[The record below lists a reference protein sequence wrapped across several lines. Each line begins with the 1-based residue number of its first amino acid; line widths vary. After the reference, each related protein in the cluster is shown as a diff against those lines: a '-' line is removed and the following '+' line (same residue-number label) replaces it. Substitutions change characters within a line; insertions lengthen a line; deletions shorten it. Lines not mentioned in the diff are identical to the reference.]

1 MSRRPPLR
9 RLLGPGRHPADREIL
24 RLAVPA
30 LGALA
35 AEPLYILVDTAV
47 VGHLGTPQLGGLA
60 VAGIVLTTA
69 FSLFNF
75 LSYGTTAAVA
85 RAAGAGRSDVTA
97 RNAVQSLWLALFIG
111 VALALGGLLGA
122 PLVVDLMGPSA
133 AVRPNALLY
142 LRIASLG
149 LVPVM
154 LSLVGVGYL
163 RGLQD
168 TATPLR
174 IALLANLANL
184 VLELVAIYGLG
195 MGLAASAWATNLAQ
209 AGGAVVFC
217 RHITRHA
224 QASRVGWRPDPAV
237 LRNLVV
243 IGRDLFLRTGSL
255 LAALAVATAVASRM
269 GAVPLA
275 AHQVAFQLW
284 SFLALSLDAVAIAA
298 QAMVGRLLG
307 AGDATGARDASR
319 RMVEWGLLAGV
330 VLGGLVA
337 LLRPALAPLFSDDQA
352 VIHLT
357 RQVLWVVAILQPLN
371 AVVFVL
377 DGVLIGAGDLRF
389 LAGAM
394 VSSFAVY
401 LPAAILAGAAGGT
414 LLWLWGAIA
423 LLMVA
428 RLLGVAW
435 RFAGTGWA
443 VTGA

>member
-1 MSRRPPLR
+1 MSRRPSR
-9 RLLGPGRHPADREIL
+9 IAAPGRHPADREIL

-35 AEPLYILVDTAV
+35 AEPLYILTDTAV

-60 VAGIVLTTA
+60 VAGAVLTTA

-85 RAAGAGRSDVTA
+85 RAAGAGRAEASA
-97 RNAVQSLWLALFIG
+97 RNAVQSLWLALALG
-111 VALALGGLLGA
+111 TGLALVGLLGA
-122 PLVVDLMGPSA
+122 PLLVGLMGPSA

-149 LVPVM
+149 LVPV
-154 LSLVGVGYL
+154 LLALVGVGYL

-168 TATPLR
+168 TVTPLR
-174 IALLANLANL
+174 IALLANAANL
-184 VLELVAIYGLG
+184 VLEVVAIYGLG
-195 MGLAASAWATNLAQ
+195 MGLAASAWATVIAQ
-209 AGGAVVFC
+209 VGAAVVFC
-217 RHITRHA
+217 RHIARHA
-224 QASRVGWRPDPAV
+224 RAARVGWRPDFAT
-237 LRNLVV
+237 LRTLVV

-255 LAALAVATAVASRM
+255 LAALAVATAVASRL
-269 GAVPLA
+269 GTAPLG
-275 AHQVAFQLW
+275 AHQIAFQLW

-307 AGDATGARDASR
+307 AGDADGARAASR
-319 RMVEWGLLAGV
+319 RMVEWGVLAGTALGAL
-330 VLGGLVA
+330 VLA
-337 LLRPALAPLFSDDQA
+337 LRPVLVPLFSDDPA
-352 VIHLT
+352 VVHLA
-357 RQVLWVVAILQPLN
+357 RQVLWIVAVLQPLN

-394 VSSFAVY
+394 VAAFVLF
-401 LPAAILAGAAGGT
+401 LPAAVLAGTAGGT
-414 LLWLWGAIA
+414 LLWLWGAVT

-428 RLLGVAW
+428 RLAGVAW

>member
-1 MSRRPPLR
+1 VSRRPTL
-9 RLLGPGRHPADREIL
+9 PGRHPADREIL

-47 VGHLGTPQLGGLA
+47 VGHLGTPELGGLA
-60 VAGIVLTTA
+60 VAGTVLTTA
-69 FSLFNF
+69 FNLFNF

-85 RAAGAGRSDVTA
+85 RAAGAGQSEVSA
-97 RNAVQSLWLALFIG
+97 RNAVQSLWLALGVG

-122 PLVVDLMGPSA
+122 PLIVDLMGPSGT
-133 AVRPNALLY
+133 VRPHALLY

-149 LVPVM
+149 MVPVM
-154 LSLVGVGYL
+154 LALVGVGYL

-168 TATPLR
+168 TITPLR

-209 AGGAVVFC
+209 FGAAVVFC

-224 QASRVGWRPDPAV
+224 RAAQVSWWPNPAV

-269 GAVPLA
+269 GPAPLG

-307 AGDATGARDASR
+307 AGDADGARAASR

-330 VLGGLVA
+330 ALGGLVA
-337 LLRPALAPLFSDDQA
+337 LLRPVLGPLFSDDPA

-357 RQVLWVVAILQPLN
+357 RQVLWIVAVLQPLN

-394 VSSFAVY
+394 VTAFAVF
-401 LPAAILAGAAGGT
+401 LPSAILAGTIGGT
-414 LLWLWGAIA
+414 LPWLWGAIT

-428 RLLGVAW
+428 RLTGVAW
-435 RFAGTGWA
+435 RFAGHAWA

>member
-1 MSRRPPLR
+1 MPRSPTL
-9 RLLGPGRHPADREIL
+9 PGRHPADREIL

-60 VAGIVLTTA
+60 VAGTVLTTA
-69 FSLFNF
+69 YSLFNF

-85 RAAGAGRSDVTA
+85 RAAGAGRAEPSA
-97 RNAVQSLWLALFIG
+97 RKAVQSLWLALGIG
-111 VALALGGLLGA
+111 VALALAGLLGA
-122 PLVVDLMGPSA
+122 PLVVGIMGATPS
-133 AVRPNALLY
+133 VRPHALLY

-149 LVPVM
+149 MVPVM
-154 LSLVGVGYL
+154 LALVGVGYL

-168 TATPLR
+168 TVTPLR

-209 AGGAVVFC
+209 VGAAIAFC
-217 RHITRHA
+217 RHIARHA
-224 QASRVGWRPDPAV
+224 RGAEVSWRPDPVV

-269 GAVPLA
+269 GPAPLG

-284 SFLALSLDAVAIAA
+284 SFLALALDAVAIAA

-307 AGDATGARDASR
+307 AGDAGGARAAAR
-319 RMVEWGLLAGV
+319 RMVGWGVLAGV
-330 VLGGLVA
+330 VFGAVVVA
-337 LLRPALAPLFSDDQA
+337 LRPVLAPLFSDDPA
-352 VIHLT
+352 VVDLT
-357 RQVLWVVAILQPLN
+357 RDVSWVVAVLQPLN

-394 VSSFAVY
+394 VTAFAVY
-401 LPAAILAGAAGGT
+401 LPAALVAGAAGGT
-414 LLWLWGAIA
+414 LLWLWGAIT

-428 RLLGVAW
+428 RLAGVAW
-435 RFAGTGWA
+435 RFAGHAWA

>member
-1 MSRRPPLR
+1 MSGRPSR
-9 RLLGPGRHPADREIL
+9 IAAPGRHPADREIL

-35 AEPLYILVDTAV
+35 AEPLYILTDTAV

-60 VAGIVLTTA
+60 VAGTILTTA

-85 RAAGAGRSDVTA
+85 RAAGAGRAEVSA
-97 RNAVQSLWLALFIG
+97 RNAVQSLWLALVLG
-111 VALALGGLLGA
+111 VALALAGLLGA
-122 PLVVDLMGPSA
+122 PLLVGVMGPSA

-149 LVPVM
+149 MLPV
-154 LSLVGVGYL
+154 LLGLVGVGYL

-168 TATPLR
+168 TVTPLR
-174 IALLANLANL
+174 IALVANVANL
-184 VLELVAIYGLG
+184 VLEVVAIYGLG
-195 MGLAASAWATNLAQ
+195 MGLAASAWATVIAQ
-209 AGGAVVFC
+209 AGAAVVFG
-217 RHITRHA
+217 RHIARHA
-224 QASRVGWRPDPAV
+224 RAAGVGWRPDPAT
-237 LRNLVV
+237 LRSLVFV
-243 IGRDLFLRTGSL
+243 GRNLFLRTGSL
-255 LAALAVATAVASRM
+255 LAALAVATAVASRL
-269 GAVPLA
+269 GTAPLG
-275 AHQVAFQLW
+275 AHQIAFQLW

-307 AGDATGARDASR
+307 AGDAEGARSASR
-319 RMVEWGLLAGV
+319 RMVEWGVVAGV
-330 VLGGLVA
+330 ALGALVLA
-337 LLRPALAPLFSDDQA
+337 LRPVLVPLFSDDPA
-352 VIHLT
+352 VVHLA
-357 RQVLWVVAILQPLN
+357 RQVLWVVAGLQPLN

-394 VSSFAVY
+394 VAAFAVF
-401 LPAAILAGAAGGT
+401 LPAAVLAGTVGGT
-414 LLWLWGAIA
+414 LGWLWGAVT

-428 RLLGVAW
+428 RLAGVAW
-435 RFAGTGWA
+435 RFAGSAWA

>member
-1 MSRRPPLR
+1 VPRRPTL
-9 RLLGPGRHPADREIL
+9 PGQHPADREIL

-60 VAGIVLTTA
+60 VAGTVLTTA

-85 RAAGAGRSDVTA
+85 RAAGAGRSEVSA
-97 RNAVQSLWLALFIG
+97 RNAVQSLWLALAIG

-122 PLVVDLMGPSA
+122 PLIVGLMDPSA

-149 LVPVM
+149 MVPVM
-154 LSLVGVGYL
+154 LALVGVGYL
-163 RGLQD
+163 RGLRD
-168 TATPLR
+168 TITPLR

-209 AGGAVVFC
+209 AGAAVVFC
-217 RHITRHA
+217 RHIARHV
-224 QASRVGWRPDPAV
+224 QASEVSWRPDPAV
-237 LRNLVV
+237 LRKLVV

-255 LAALAVATAVASRM
+255 LSALAVATAVAARM
-269 GAVPLA
+269 GAAPLA

-298 QAMVGRLLG
+298 QVMVGRRLG
-307 AGDATGARDASR
+307 AGDADSARSAAR
-319 RMVEWGLLAGV
+319 RMVEWGVVAGV
-330 VLGGLVA
+330 ALGGLVA
-337 LLRPALAPLFSDDQA
+337 LLRPALAPLFSDDPA

-357 RQVLWVVAILQPLN
+357 RQVLWLVAILQPLN

-389 LAGAM
+389 LARAM
-394 VSSFAVY
+394 VGAFIVY
-401 LPAAILAGAAGGT
+401 LPAAILAGTAGGT
-414 LLWLWGAIA
+414 LLWLWGAIT
-423 LLMVA
+423 LLMVT
-428 RLLGVAW
+428 RLVGVAW
-435 RFAGTGWA
+435 RFAGHGWA

>member
-1 MSRRPPLR
+1 VSRRPTL
-9 RLLGPGRHPADREIL
+9 PGRHPADREIL

-60 VAGIVLTTA
+60 VAGTVLTTA
-69 FSLFNF
+69 FGLFNF

-85 RAAGAGRSDVTA
+85 RAAGAGQSDVSA
-97 RNAVQSLWLALFIG
+97 RNAVQSLWLALAIG

-122 PLVVDLMGPSA
+122 PLIVDLMGPSA

-154 LSLVGVGYL
+154 LALVGVGYL

-168 TATPLR
+168 TVTPLR

-209 AGGAVVFC
+209 TGAAVVFC
-217 RHITRHA
+217 RHIARHA
-224 QASRVGWRPDPAV
+224 RAAEVSWRPDPAV

-269 GAVPLA
+269 GAVSLG

-307 AGDATGARDASR
+307 AGDADRARAASR
-319 RMVEWGLLAGV
+319 RMVEWGVLAGAA
-330 VLGGLVA
+330 LGGLVA
-337 LLRPALAPLFSDDQA
+337 LLRPVLAPLFSDDPA

-357 RQVLWVVAILQPLN
+357 RQVLWVVAALQPLN

-389 LAGAM
+389 LARAM
-394 VSSFAVY
+394 VAAFAVY
-401 LPAAILAGAAGGT
+401 LPAAILAGTAGGT
-414 LLWLWGAIA
+414 LLWLWAAIT

-428 RLLGVAW
+428 RLAGVAW
-435 RFAGTGWA
+435 RFAGHRW
-443 VTGA
+443 VVPGA

>member
-1 MSRRPPLR
+1 MSRHPPTR
-9 RLLGPGRHPADREIL
+9 RLLRPGRHPADREIL

-60 VAGIVLTTA
+60 VAGVVLTTA

-97 RNAVQSLWLALFIG
+97 RNAVQSLWLALFLG

-122 PLVVDLMGPSA
+122 PLIVDLMGPSA

-149 LVPVM
+149 LLPVL

-209 AGGAVVFC
+209 AGAAVVFC

-224 QASRVGWRPDPAV
+224 QASGVAWHPDPAV
-237 LRNLVV
+237 LRDLVI

-255 LAALAVATAVASRM
+255 
-269 GAVPLA
+269 LA

-307 AGDATGARDASR
+307 AGDAAGARDASR

-352 VIHLT
+352 VIQLT

-428 RLLGVAW
+428 RLVGVAW

>member
-1 MSRRPPLR
+1 MSRRPTR
-9 RLLGPGRHPADREIL
+9 PGRHPADREIL

-30 LGALA
+30 LGSLA

-60 VAGIVLTTA
+60 VAGTVLTTA
-69 FSLFNF
+69 YSLFNF

-85 RAAGAGRSDVTA
+85 RAAGAGRSEQAA
-97 RNAVQSLWLALFIG
+97 RNAVQSVWLALAIG

-122 PLVVDLMGPSA
+122 PLVVDLMAPSA
-133 AVRPNALLY
+133 TVRPHALVY

-149 LVPVM
+149 MMPVM
-154 LSLVGVGYL
+154 LALVGVGYL

-168 TATPLR
+168 TITPLR

-209 AGGAVVFC
+209 AGAAVVFC
-217 RHITRHA
+217 RHIARHA
-224 QASRVGWRPDPAV
+224 RAAQVGWRPDLAV
-237 LRNLVV
+237 LRGLVV
-243 IGRDLFLRTGSL
+243 VGRDLFLRTGSL

-269 GAVPLA
+269 GAAPLG

-307 AGDATGARDASR
+307 AGDAAGARAASK

-330 VLGGLVA
+330 VLGALVA
-337 LLRPALAPLFSDDQA
+337 LLRPALAPLFSGDPA
-352 VIHLT
+352 VVDLT
-357 RQVLWVVAILQPLN
+357 RQVLWVVAALQPLN

-394 VSSFAVY
+394 VAAFAVF
-401 LPAAILAGAAGGT
+401 LPAAIVAGTAGGS
-414 LLWLWGAIA
+414 LLWLWGAVT

-428 RLLGVAW
+428 RLVGVGL
-435 RFAGTGWA
+435 RFAGARWA
-443 VTGA
+443 VTGG

>member
-1 MSRRPPLR
+1 VVSRLT
-9 RLLGPGRHPADREIL
+9 LPGRHPADREIL
-24 RLAVPA
+24 RLAIPA
-30 LGALA
+30 FGALA

-60 VAGIVLTTA
+60 VAGTVLTTA

-85 RAAGAGRSDVTA
+85 RAAGAGRSEASA
-97 RNAVQSLWLALFIG
+97 RNAVQSLWLALLIG
-111 VALALGGLLGA
+111 TALALGGLLGA
-122 PLVVDLMGPSA
+122 PLVVDVMGPSA
-133 AVRPNALLY
+133 VVRPHAIVY

-149 LVPVM
+149 MVPVM
-154 LSLVGVGYL
+154 LGLVGVGYL
-163 RGLQD
+163 RGMLD
-168 TATPLR
+168 TVTPLR

-195 MGLAASAWATNLAQ
+195 IGLAASAWATVLAQ
-209 AGGAVVFC
+209 AGAAVAFC
-217 RHITRHA
+217 RHIARPA
-224 QASRVGWRPDPAV
+224 RVAGVAWRPDPAT
-237 LRNLVV
+237 LRTLVV

-269 GAVPLA
+269 GTVPLA

-307 AGDATGARDASR
+307 AGDTGGARSASL
-319 RMVEWGLLAGV
+319 RMVEWGVVAGIA
-330 VLGGLVA
+330 LGGLVA
-337 LLRPALAPLFSDDQA
+337 LLRPVLAPLFSEDTA
-352 VIHLT
+352 VVHLT
-357 RQVLWVVAILQPLN
+357 LQVLWVVAALQPLN

-394 VSSFAVY
+394 VAAFAVF
-401 LPAAILAGAAGGT
+401 LPAAILAGTAGGT
-414 LLWLWGAIA
+414 LLWLWGAVT

-428 RLLGVAW
+428 RLVGMTW
-435 RFAGTGWA
+435 RFAGDAWA
-443 VTGA
+443 ITGA